1 MIYEVRTSDFK
12 NKCGNCKFFNTENH
26 IDGKCINLENKL
38 KLWNRQR
45 SYNSRACT
53 HKEVCNK

>member
-26 IDGKCINLENKL
+26 IDDKCTNLENKL
-38 KLWNRQR
+38 KPWNRQR

>member
-1 MIYEVRTSDFK
+1 MIYEVRISDFK

-26 IDGKCINLENKL
+26 IDGKCTNLENKL
-38 KLWNRQR
+38 KPWNRQR

>member
-12 NKCGNCKFFNTENH
+12 NKCRNCKFFNTENH
-26 IDGKCINLENKL
+26 IDGKCTNLENKL
-38 KLWNRQR
+38 KPWNRQR

>member
-26 IDGKCINLENKL
+26 IDGKCTNLENKL
-38 KLWNRQR
+38 KSWNRQR

>member
-1 MIYEVRTSDFK
+1 MVYEVRTSDFK

-26 IDGKCINLENKL
+26 IDGKCTNLENKL
-38 KLWNRQR
+38 KPWNRQR

-53 HKEVCNK
+53 YKEVCNK

>member
-26 IDGKCINLENKL
+26 IDGKCTNLENKL
-38 KLWNRQR
+38 KPWNRQR

>member
-26 IDGKCINLENKL
+26 IDGKCTNL
-38 KLWNRQR
+38 
-45 SYNSRACT
+45 
-53 HKEVCNK
+53 

>member
-26 IDGKCINLENKL
+26 IDGQCTNLENKL
-38 KLWNRQR
+38 KPWNRQR

>member
-1 MIYEVRTSDFK
+1 MVYEVRTSDFK

-26 IDGKCINLENKL
+26 IDGKCTNLENKL
-38 KLWNRQR
+38 KPWNRQR

>member
-12 NKCGNCKFFNTENH
+12 NRCGNCKFFNTENH
-26 IDGKCINLENKL
+26 IDGKCTNLENKL
-38 KLWNRQR
+38 KPWNRQR

>member
-12 NKCGNCKFFNTENH
+12 NRCGNCKFFNTENH

-38 KLWNRQR
+38 KPWNRQR

>member
-12 NKCGNCKFFNTENH
+12 NKCGNRKFFNTENH
-26 IDGKCINLENKL
+26 IDGKCTNLENKL
-38 KLWNRQR
+38 KPWNRQR